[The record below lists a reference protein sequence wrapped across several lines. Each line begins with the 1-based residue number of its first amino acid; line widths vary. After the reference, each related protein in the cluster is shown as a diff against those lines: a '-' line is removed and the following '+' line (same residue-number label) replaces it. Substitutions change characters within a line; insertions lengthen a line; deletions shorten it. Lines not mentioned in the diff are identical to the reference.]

1 MKTPAAMMKASTSQA
16 WFPVGHRVV
25 VADHD
30 EQHRQREVVVVDAAL
45 LGLLAVY
52 GIGQRPADMA
62 STILRWPGMISIST
76 LPTMM
81 VPIMAPTWM

>member
-1 MKTPAAMMKASTSQA
+1 VAQVEEVADEDAGRHDKGQHQPGMVI
-16 WFPVGHRVV
+16 PVGHRVV

-30 EQHRQREVVVVDAAL
+30 EQHRQREVVIVHAAL

-62 STILRWPGMISIST
+62 STILRWPE
-76 LPTMM
+76 
-81 VPIMAPTWM
+81 